1 MAGLVARR
9 AARARIIT
17 RRLALLARWDD
28 SWMVGRRGNG
38 QDVVSWDVREQPGRL
53 AKYNLTCSCRM
64 CRYQGENPGRQDWHW
79 DHLLPQD
86 PDESAPPLAP
96 VFHRLP
102 GRYRRLS

>member
-1 MAGLVARR
+1 
-9 AARARIIT
+9 
-17 RRLALLARWDD
+17 
-28 SWMVGRRGNG
+28 MVGRRGNG
-38 QDVVSWDVREQPGRL
+38 LDLDPSALRCQPGRL
-53 AKYNLTCSCRM
+53 AKYNLTCSCWM

-86 PDESAPPLAP
+86 PDESAPSLAP